1 MSDPEQQLK
10 KLGLILPKIFAP
22 VANYVPTVRAA
33 NFVFVAG
40 QLPRTSDGSIIMG
53 RVGDTMEIEEAR
65 LAAENCGLYTLA
77 ALKNEIGDL
86 GKVLRV
92 VRVMG
97 LVNTTPD
104 VAQQPLVINGF
115 SDLMVSVFDEQG
127 KHARVAYGVASLP
140 GGAVVEIESLFE
152 VLD

>member
-1 MSDPEQQLK
+1 MLDPEQQLE
-10 KLGLILPKIFAP
+10 KLGLTLPKTSAP
-22 VANYVPTVRAA
+22 MANYVPTVQVA

-40 QLPRTSDGSIIMG
+40 QLPRASDGSIITG
-53 RVGDTMEIEEAR
+53 RVGDTMEIEDAR
-65 LAAENCGLYTLA
+65 LAAENCGLHALA
-77 ALKNEIGDL
+77 ALKNEIGEL
-86 GKVLRV
+86 RKVARV

-115 SDLMVSVFDEQG
+115 SDLMVAVFGEQG

-140 GGAVVEIESLFE
+140 SGAVVEIEALFE
-152 VLD
+152 VLG